1 MGGEEQVGKWQIL
14 DFGEISL
21 SKEIHV
27 RLKST

>member
-1 MGGEEQVGKWQIL
+1 VGKWQIL